1 MDVKNGN
8 REDQTP
14 GQTADPA
21 CYPPPNS
28 GRPSADNM
36 IAPIDGFEEGLK
48 MSR

>member
-14 GQTADPA
+14 GHAADSARDPA
-21 CYPPPNS
+21 PGS
-28 GRPSADNM
+28 GRPSADHM
-36 IAPIDGFEEGLK
+36 IGPVDGIEEGLE